1 MFLRKIISHNEKL
14 QQHYKILAII
24 TGSHPFAKQ
33 VSYYIITENYQSLH
47 ILKKKKISPLG
58 EKIEFCV

>member
-33 VSYYIITENYQSLH
+33 VSYYIIIENYQSLH
-47 ILKKKKISPLG
+47 ILKKKKKSHH
-58 EKIEFCV
+58 